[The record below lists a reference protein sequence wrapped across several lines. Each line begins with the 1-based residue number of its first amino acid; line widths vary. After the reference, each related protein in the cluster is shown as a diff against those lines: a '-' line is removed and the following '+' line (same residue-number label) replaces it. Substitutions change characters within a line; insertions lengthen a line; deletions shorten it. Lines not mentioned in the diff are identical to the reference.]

1 MTTGR
6 LVLALALVACSLPVF
21 AESNNYALTR
31 ADRIEYRPGDDIALW
46 ELQGWY
52 GGDLNKLWWKAEGDA
67 GSRAADDTQFSLL
80 YSRAIA
86 AYLDL
91 QVGAHVEDFDGGE
104 QWSLAL
110 GLEGVLPYWVEFD
123 ATTYLTENGDILV
136 RSEFEREIL
145 LSQRFVLLPRLKF
158 NLALQDVPA
167 RGLGTGINETALEV
181 RVGYKVHHKL
191 VPYIG
196 LSWHK
201 HFGDIGAALRDSG
214 EDDASVSLMAG
225 VRAWF

>member
-1 MTTGR
+1 VTAGR
-6 LVLALALVACSLPVF
+6 LLATLALLACSLLAF
-21 AESNNYALTR
+21 ADSGNYALTR
-31 ADRIEYRPGDDIALW
+31 VDRIEYRPSDEITLW

-67 GSRAADDTQFSLL
+67 GSAAADDTQFSLL

-91 QVGAHVEDFDGGE
+91 QVGAHVEDFDGGD

-110 GLEGVLPYWVEFD
+110 GLEGVLPYWIEFD
-123 ATTYLTENGDILV
+123 ATLYLSENGDVQV

-145 LSQRFVLLPRLKF
+145 LSQRLVLLPRAKL
-158 NLALQDVPA
+158 NLALQDIPA
-167 RGLGTGINETALEV
+167 RGLAKGINETALEF
-181 RVGYKVHHKL
+181 RLGYKVHHKL
-191 VPYIG
+191 MPYIG

-201 HFGDIGAALRDSG
+201 HFGEIGEALRSVG